1 MREDSGL
8 PFIGSI
14 FQTFSCVA
22 NMASDIKNTFSN
34 LLGGSIAVPDAIRI
48 FGIQV
53 AGIYD
58 MVNFMAMPALNTDP
72 SGPAPSEPH
81 TNAPSDNAGV
91 STETPEFQPL
101 LLHLHP
107 RQQRLT
113 LVHRHQHPIST
124 SSSVS
129 GSSTSASSSSS
140 SSASYPSCAEPTAT
154 DYPYLSKF
162 YAGNSKCLG
171 RKLCS
176 ATCEECLGDDMASSL
191 GLQPRGE

>member
-124 SSSVS
+124 LHLHRFQAPPRRHLLLALLPYPTHPVRNLRLPTIHTFPSSMLEIMNVLD
-129 GSSTSASSSSS
+129 GSSAVRLVKSAWG
-140 SSASYPSCAEPTAT
+140 TT
-154 DYPYLSKF
+154 WQVL
-162 YAGNSKCLG
+162 
-171 RKLCS
+171 
-176 ATCEECLGDDMASSL
+176 
-191 GLQPRGE
+191 

>member
-124 SSSVS
+124 LHLHRFQAPPRRHLLLALLPHPTHPVRNLRLPTIHTFPSSMLEILNVLD
-129 GSSTSASSSSS
+129 GSSAVRLVKSAWG
-140 SSASYPSCAEPTAT
+140 TT
-154 DYPYLSKF
+154 WQVL
-162 YAGNSKCLG
+162 
-171 RKLCS
+171 
-176 ATCEECLGDDMASSL
+176 
-191 GLQPRGE
+191 